1 MSPLRVSLQKVFLEK
16 RNLNRIKV
24 VLAEKNRTAVW
35 LAKQLGKGKGTVWK
49 WSSNS
54 VQPSLETLFEIAR
67 ILDVEVRELIVAT
80 KS

>member
-1 MSPLRVSLQKVFLEK
+1 M
-16 RNLNRIKV
+16 
-24 VLAEKNRTAVW
+24 LAEKNRTAVW

-67 ILDVEVRELIVAT
+67 VLDVDVKDLIVSS
-80 KS
+80 KN